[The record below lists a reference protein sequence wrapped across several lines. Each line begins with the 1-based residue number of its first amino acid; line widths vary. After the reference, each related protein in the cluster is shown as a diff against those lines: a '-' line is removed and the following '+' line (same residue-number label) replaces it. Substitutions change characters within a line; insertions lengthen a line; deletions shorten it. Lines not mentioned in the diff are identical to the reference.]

1 MTLGTVEDDGLIRGY
16 PDYSWHDNQ
25 GSNCDGM
32 TSVFRVAVS
41 KTFLSSKLSILKNK
55 DNILIY
61 NTVLEGEVLKYDRK
75 KSKR

>member
-1 MTLGTVEDDGLIRGY
+1 MTIPRFDEGRPVTLGTVEDDGLIRGY

-41 KTFLSSKLSILKNK
+41 KTFLSKLSVLKNE
-55 DNILIY
+55 DNLI
-61 NTVLEGEVLKYDRK
+61 
-75 KSKR
+75 